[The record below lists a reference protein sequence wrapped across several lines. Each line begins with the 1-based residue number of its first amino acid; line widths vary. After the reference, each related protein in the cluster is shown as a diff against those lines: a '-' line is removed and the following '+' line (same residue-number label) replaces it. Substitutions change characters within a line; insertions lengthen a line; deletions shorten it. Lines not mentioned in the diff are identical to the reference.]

1 MPADWD
7 GVDSLIREL
16 GAIRAAADTTRAAHA
31 ASEAVEAA
39 IAVAALAIGDTIG
52 APKNSAALSHAH
64 QTIAS
69 ARALVSTLATEMERA
84 RKARLRA
91 FDLGVLPPRRRPDR
105 AEDPD

>member
-16 GAIRAAADTTRAAHA
+16 GAIRAAADSTRAAQT

-39 IAVAALAIGDTIG
+39 IAAAALAIGDTIG
-52 APKNSAALSHAH
+52 VPRNSDALSHAH

-69 ARALVSTLATEMERA
+69 ARELVASLALEIERA
-84 RKARLRA
+84 S
-91 FDLGVLPPRRRPDR
+91 PPPHPEHDR
-105 AEDPD
+105 DPD